1 MNWIIL
7 TITIF
12 SIFLSILAPIEYLI
26 KFTVDDSYFY
36 LKTALNF
43 SKGLGSTFDGLN
55 ITNGYHPLWFYILA
69 MVFKI
74 TEYIDIFSMESFLR
88 LVFILSILINSLT
101 LIFLKKFYNIYID
114 KSINNN
120 RFILFILLINPLS
133 LMYLIGLEIQIF
145 LLFFISSLIWLVKFI
160 KDDFSLLD
168 NFILSLNFT
177 AIFLSRVDLFWFYIA
192 SIIIY
197 VSRYKKDKL
206 KNLAIVLLLPFFT
219 CLLYVVY
226 NQNNFGYYYPISSLY
241 KFSFSIIQNLR
252 NFPIPEHNPIDFFM
266 FFIIVSSWIVLL
278 WFRNK
283 RINERNDFFNL
294 LLFFNDFFLGFI
306 ALHFL
311 FNQQSVREWYY
322 SIPIFVNFLSL
333 NQIKISKKLIVVLIF
348 ILLILN
354 VFYFILFRANYYNHN
369 SAYDFAKKVKEL
381 VPENSKIYQVD
392 HTGLISFFSERQII
406 NGDGLINSIDYYK
419 AVKDKR
425 LKDYLM
431 ELKPD
436 YLIFYSFDPVIKN
449 DTIHYKFR
457 VINKHE
463 LKIHKSNIILRH
475 PLLYGGIFRRR
486 IGQFYLVKLNEYKIV
501 SY

>member
-1 MNWIIL
+1 M
-7 TITIF
+7 
-12 SIFLSILAPIEYLI
+12 
-26 KFTVDDSYFY
+26 
-36 LKTALNF
+36 
-43 SKGLGSTFDGLN
+43 
-55 ITNGYHPLWFYILA
+55 
-69 MVFKI
+69 
-74 TEYIDIFSMESFLR
+74 
-88 LVFILSILINSLT
+88 
-101 LIFLKKFYNIYID
+101 
-114 KSINNN
+114 
-120 RFILFILLINPLS
+120 
-133 LMYLIGLEIQIF
+133 
-145 LLFFISSLIWLVKFI
+145 
-160 KDDFSLLD
+160 
-168 NFILSLNFT
+168 
-177 AIFLSRVDLFWFYIA
+177 
-192 SIIIY
+192 
-197 VSRYKKDKL
+197 
-206 KNLAIVLLLPFFT
+206 
-219 CLLYVVY
+219 
-226 NQNNFGYYYPISSLY
+226 
-241 KFSFSIIQNLR
+241 
-252 NFPIPEHNPIDFFM
+252 
-266 FFIIVSSWIVLL
+266 
-278 WFRNK
+278 
-283 RINERNDFFNL
+283 
-294 LLFFNDFFLGFI
+294 
-306 ALHFL
+306 
-311 FNQQSVREWYY
+311 
-322 SIPIFVNFLSL
+322 
-333 NQIKISKKLIVVLIF
+333 IF